1 MNMSQRVN
9 DLIFVSEHLIQ
20 LLRKENAALMIQDN
34 ATVEALLDEKDAL
47 CRAFEQRALVLG
59 KYSDELQ
66 AEEVEQDRVE
76 LVRDMGSQIN
86 ALIEENA
93 NLLRAAIEANSYV
106 MSLVAQAVKETQ
118 SSAGTYGASG
128 DVMQKTL
135 KSPSDVAISFDQTL

>member
-1 MNMSQRVN
+1 
-9 DLIFVSEHLIQ
+9 
-20 LLRKENAALMIQDN
+20 MIQDN